1 MDPAGPG
8 ARRIEGLW
16 WVLFW
21 ISAVV
26 LVVIT
31 GLLVA
36 AVRRR
41 GSIDLEVDKT
51 APRLGNSFILIA
63 GVGIPALVL
72 AGTFVYSMIQMNLL
86 ATAGEDAELTITVEA
101 RNWWWDVRYPN
112 GAVTANEIH
121 IPVGEPV
128 RLLLPSA
135 DVVHSFWVPQLQAKM
150 DHVPGMENEMWLEAD
165 EPGRYRGQ
173 CAEFCG
179 LQHAHMEFY
188 VVADPDFDEWVE
200 REALPA
206 KSPSDESARSGEA
219 VFMDSTCIGCHAVRG
234 TEAESEVGPDLTH
247 LDARETIAAG
257 KLTNTRENLAEFIV
271 DPQGVKPGVGMP
283 PTDLTDQDL
292 DALLDYLEQLD

>member
-1 MDPAGPG
+1 MDPSGPG